1 MSGNDEKVLA
11 LGNFK
16 VNVQYKEKQELST
29 ESLTASLQKI
39 KLLALDVDGVL
50 TDGSIYISPA
60 GEVFKGFNAK
70 DGMGISCAMRSGLQI
85 AVITGRQSPIVER
98 RCEELGITL
107 LQQGVKDKRLALQQ
121 MAQKLGLVRE
131 EIAYMGDDLNDIPAF
146 KASGLNLVP
155 ADAAIEVMA
164 VADIITKASG
174 GRGAVR
180 EAITMI
186 LAAQDNWNVIV
197 NSYLNAGQGDK
208 Q

>member
-1 MSGNDEKVLA
+1 MSGKEEKELA

-70 DGMGISCAMRSGLQI
+70 DGMGISCALRSGLQI

-155 ADAAIEVMA
+155 ADDAIEVMA

>member
-16 VNVQYKEKQELST
+16 VNVQYKTKQELSAET
-29 ESLTASLQKI
+29 LTASLQKI

-50 TDGSIYISPA
+50 TDGTIYISPA

-70 DGMGISCAMRSGLQI
+70 DGMGISCALRNNLQI

-98 RCEELGITL
+98 RCEELGIKL
-107 LQQGVKDKRLALQQ
+107 FMEGVKDKRLALQK

-146 KASGLNLVP
+146 KASGLNFVP
-155 ADAAIEVMA
+155 ADGSIEVLA
-164 VADIITKASG
+164 VADIITKAKG

-186 LAAQDNWNVIV
+186 LAAQDNWEQIV
-197 NSYLNAGQGDK
+197 NSYLTAGQGDK

>member
-16 VNVQYKEKQELST
+16 VNVQYKTKQELSAET
-29 ESLTASLQKI
+29 LTASLQKI

-50 TDGSIYISPA
+50 TDGTIYISPA

-70 DGMGISCAMRSGLQI
+70 DGMGISCALRNNLQI

-98 RCEELGITL
+98 RCEELGIKL
-107 LQQGVKDKRLALQQ
+107 FMQGVKDKRLALQQ
-121 MAQKLGLVRE
+121 MAQKLGLTRE

-146 KASGLNLVP
+146 KASGLSLVP
-155 ADAAIEVMA
+155 ADGSIEVLA
-164 VADIITKASG
+164 VADIITKAKG
-174 GRGAVR
+174 GCGAVR

-186 LAAQDNWNVIV
+186 LAAQDNWEQIV
-197 NSYLNAGQGDK
+197 NSYLTAGQGDK

>member
-1 MSGNDEKVLA
+1 MSGKEEKVLA

-16 VNVQYKEKQELST
+16 VNVQYKEKQELG
-29 ESLTASLQKI
+29 EERLTASLQKI

-50 TDGSIYISPA
+50 TDGTIYISPA

-70 DGMGISCAMRSGLQI
+70 DGMGISCALRSGLQI
-85 AVITGRQSPIVER
+85 AVITGRQSPIVQR

-121 MAQKLGLVRE
+121 MAQELGLARE

-146 KASGLNLVP
+146 AAAGLNLVP
-155 ADAAIEVMA
+155 NDASIEALA
-164 VADIITKASG
+164 VADVITKAKG

-180 EAITMI
+180 EAVTMI
-186 LAAQDNWNVIV
+186 LAAQDHWNVIV
-197 NSYLNAGQGDK
+197 NAYLNAGQGDK

>member
-1 MSGNDEKVLA
+1 MSDKQERAAVSCGLEAK
-11 LGNFK
+11 
-16 VNVQYKEKQELST
+16 VQYKNEQPLSEELLQEALKRT
-29 ESLTASLQKI
+29 

-50 TDGSIYISPA
+50 TDGTIYISPA

-70 DGMGISCAMRSGLQI
+70 DGMGISCALRNNLQI

-98 RCEELGITL
+98 RCQELGIKL
-107 LQQGVKDKRLALQQ
+107 LRQGVKDKRLVLEQ
-121 MAQKLGLVRE
+121 MAEQLGLTAKEV
-131 EIAYMGDDLNDIPAF
+131 AYMGDDLNDIPAF
-146 KASGLNLVP
+146 AAAGLNIAP
-155 ADAAIEVMA
+155 ADASIEVLA
-164 VADIITKASG
+164 VADIITKAKG

-197 NSYLNAGQGDK
+197 NSYLQAGQGDK

>member
-1 MSGNDEKVLA
+1 MSGKEEKELA

-70 DGMGISCAMRSGLQI
+70 DGMGISCALRSGLQI
-85 AVITGRQSPIVER
+85 AVITGRQSHIVER

>member
-1 MSGNDEKVLA
+1 MSGKEEKELA

-70 DGMGISCAMRSGLQI
+70 DGMGISCALRSGLQI

-155 ADAAIEVMA
+155 ADAAMEVLA
-164 VADIITKASG
+164 VADIITKARG

>member
-1 MSGNDEKVLA
+1 MSGKEEKELA

-16 VNVQYKEKQELST
+16 VNVQYNKKQELSA

-70 DGMGISCAMRSGLQI
+70 DGMGISCALRSGLQI

-121 MAQKLGLVRE
+121 MAQELGLVRE

-155 ADAAIEVMA
+155 ADAAMEVLT

>member
-1 MSGNDEKVLA
+1 MSGKEEKELA

-70 DGMGISCAMRSGLQI
+70 DGMGISCALRSGLQI

-107 LQQGVKDKRLALQQ
+107 LQQGIKDKRLALQQ

>member
-16 VNVQYKEKQELST
+16 VNVQYKTKQELSAET
-29 ESLTASLQKI
+29 LTASLQKI

-50 TDGSIYISPA
+50 TDGTIYISPA

-70 DGMGISCAMRSGLQI
+70 DGMGISCALRNNLQI

-98 RCEELGITL
+98 RCEELGIKL
-107 LQQGVKDKRLALQQ
+107 FMQGVKDKRLALQK
-121 MAQKLGLVRE
+121 MAQELGLTRE

-146 KASGLNLVP
+146 KASGLNFVP
-155 ADAAIEVMA
+155 ADGSIEVLA
-164 VADIITKASG
+164 VADIITKGKG

-186 LAAQDNWNVIV
+186 LAAQDNWEQIV
-197 NSYLNAGQGDK
+197 NSYLTAGQGDK

>member
-1 MSGNDEKVLA
+1 MSGKEEKELA

-70 DGMGISCAMRSGLQI
+70 DGMGISCALRSGLQI

-174 GRGAVR
+174 GRGAGR

>member
-16 VNVQYKEKQELST
+16 VNVQYKTKQELSAET
-29 ESLTASLQKI
+29 LTASLQKI

-50 TDGSIYISPA
+50 TDGTIYISPA

-70 DGMGISCAMRSGLQI
+70 DGMGISCALRNNLQI

-98 RCEELGITL
+98 RCEELGIKL
-107 LQQGVKDKRLALQQ
+107 FMQGVKDKRLALQK
-121 MAQKLGLVRE
+121 MAQELGLTRE

-146 KASGLNLVP
+146 KASGLNFVP
-155 ADAAIEVMA
+155 ADGSIEVLA
-164 VADIITKASG
+164 VADIITKAKG

-186 LAAQDNWNVIV
+186 LAAQDNWEQIV
-197 NSYLNAGQGDK
+197 NSYLTAGQGYK

>member
-1 MSGNDEKVLA
+1 MSGNAEKVLA

-70 DGMGISCAMRSGLQI
+70 DGMGISCALRSGLQI

>member
-1 MSGNDEKVLA
+1 MSGKEEKELA

-16 VNVQYKEKQELST
+16 VNVQYNKKQELSA

-70 DGMGISCAMRSGLQI
+70 DGMGISCALRSGLQI

-121 MAQKLGLVRE
+121 MAQDLGLVRE

-155 ADAAIEVMA
+155 ADAAMEVLA
-164 VADIITKASG
+164 VANIITKASG

>member
-16 VNVQYKEKQELST
+16 VNVQYKTKQELSAET
-29 ESLTASLQKI
+29 LTASLQKI

-50 TDGSIYISPA
+50 TDGTIYISPA

-70 DGMGISCAMRSGLQI
+70 DGMGISCALRNNLQI

-98 RCEELGITL
+98 RCEELGSKL
-107 LQQGVKDKRLALQQ
+107 FMQGVKDKRLALQK
-121 MAQKLGLVRE
+121 MAQELGLARE

-146 KASGLNLVP
+146 KASGLNFVP
-155 ADAAIEVMA
+155 ADGSIEVLA
-164 VADIITKASG
+164 VADIITKAKG

-186 LAAQDNWNVIV
+186 LAAQDNWEQIV
-197 NSYLNAGQGDK
+197 NSYLTAGQGDK

>member
-1 MSGNDEKVLA
+1 MSGKEAKELA

-70 DGMGISCAMRSGLQI
+70 DGMGISCALRSGLQI

>member
-1 MSGNDEKVLA
+1 MSGKEEKELA

-60 GEVFKGFNAK
+60 GAVFKGFNAK
-70 DGMGISCAMRSGLQI
+70 DGMGISCALRSGLQI

>member
-1 MSGNDEKVLA
+1 MSGNAEKVLA

-16 VNVQYKEKQELST
+16 VNVQYKTKQELST
-29 ESLTASLQKI
+29 ETLTASLQKI

-50 TDGSIYISPA
+50 TDGTIYISPA

-70 DGMGISCAMRSGLQI
+70 DGMGISCALRNNLQI

-98 RCEELGITL
+98 RCEELGIKL
-107 LQQGVKDKRLALQQ
+107 FMQGVKDKRLALQQ
-121 MAQKLGLVRE
+121 MAQELGLTRE

-146 KASGLNLVP
+146 KASGLSLAP
-155 ADAAIEVMA
+155 ADGSIEVLA
-164 VADIITKASG
+164 VADIITKAKG

-186 LAAQDNWNVIV
+186 LAAQDNWEQIV
-197 NSYLNAGQGDK
+197 NSYLTAGQGDK

>member
-1 MSGNDEKVLA
+1 MSGKEEKELA

-16 VNVQYKEKQELST
+16 VNVQYKEKQELSA

-70 DGMGISCAMRSGLQI
+70 DGMGISCALRSGLQI

-121 MAQKLGLVRE
+121 MAQELGLARE

-155 ADAAIEVMA
+155 ADAAMEVLA

-186 LAAQDNWNVIV
+186 LAAQDNWNVII

>member
-1 MSGNDEKVLA
+1 MSGKEEKELA

-16 VNVQYKEKQELST
+16 VNVQYKDKQELSA

-70 DGMGISCAMRSGLQI
+70 DGMGISCALRSGLQI

-121 MAQKLGLVRE
+121 MAQELGLVRE

-155 ADAAIEVMA
+155 ADAAMEVLA

-186 LAAQDNWNVIV
+186 IAAQDKWNVIV

>member
-16 VNVQYKEKQELST
+16 VNVQYKTKQELSAET
-29 ESLTASLQKI
+29 LTASLQKI

-50 TDGSIYISPA
+50 TDGTIYISPA

-70 DGMGISCAMRSGLQI
+70 DGMGISCALRNNLQI

-98 RCEELGITL
+98 RCEELGIKL
-107 LQQGVKDKRLALQQ
+107 FMQGVKDKLLALQK
-121 MAQKLGLVRE
+121 MAQELGLTRE

-146 KASGLNLVP
+146 KASGLNFVP
-155 ADAAIEVMA
+155 ADGSIEVLA
-164 VADIITKASG
+164 VADIITKAKG

-186 LAAQDNWNVIV
+186 LAAQDNWEQIV
-197 NSYLNAGQGDK
+197 NSYLTAGQGDK

>member
-1 MSGNDEKVLA
+1 MSGKEEKELT

-16 VNVQYKEKQELST
+16 VNVQYKEKQELSA

-70 DGMGISCAMRSGLQI
+70 DGMGISCALRSGLQI

-121 MAQKLGLVRE
+121 MAQELGLVRE

-155 ADAAIEVMA
+155 ADAAMEVLA

>member
-1 MSGNDEKVLA
+1 MSGKEEKELA

-70 DGMGISCAMRSGLQI
+70 DGMGISCALRSGLQI

-146 KASGLNLVP
+146 KSSGLNLVP

>member
-16 VNVQYKEKQELST
+16 VNVQYKTKQELSAET
-29 ESLTASLQKI
+29 LTASLQKI

-50 TDGSIYISPA
+50 TDGTIYISPA

-70 DGMGISCAMRSGLQI
+70 DGMGISCALRNNLQI

-98 RCEELGITL
+98 RCEELGIKL
-107 LQQGVKDKRLALQQ
+107 FMQGVKDKRLALQQ
-121 MAQKLGLVRE
+121 MAQKLGLTRE

-146 KASGLNLVP
+146 KASGLNFVP
-155 ADAAIEVMA
+155 ADGSIEVLA
-164 VADIITKASG
+164 VADIITKAKG

-186 LAAQDNWNVIV
+186 LAAQDNWEQIV
-197 NSYLNAGQGDK
+197 NSYLTAGQGDK

>member
-1 MSGNDEKVLA
+1 MSGKEEKELA

-70 DGMGISCAMRSGLQI
+70 DGMGISCALRSGLQI

-121 MAQKLGLVRE
+121 MAQQQGLARE

>member
-1 MSGNDEKVLA
+1 MSGKEEKELA

-16 VNVQYKEKQELST
+16 VNVQHKEKQELST

-70 DGMGISCAMRSGLQI
+70 DGMGISCALRSGLQI

>member
-1 MSGNDEKVLA
+1 MSGNAEKVLA

-16 VNVQYKEKQELST
+16 VNVQYKTKQELSAET
-29 ESLTASLQKI
+29 LTASLQKI

-50 TDGSIYISPA
+50 TDGTIYISPA

-70 DGMGISCAMRSGLQI
+70 DGMGISCALRNNLQI

-98 RCEELGITL
+98 RCEELGIKL
-107 LQQGVKDKRLALQQ
+107 FMQGVKDKRLALQK
-121 MAQKLGLVRE
+121 MAQELGLTRE

-146 KASGLNLVP
+146 KASGLNFVP
-155 ADAAIEVMA
+155 ADGSIEVLA
-164 VADIITKASG
+164 VADIITKAKG

-186 LAAQDNWNVIV
+186 LAAQDNWEQIV
-197 NSYLNAGQGDK
+197 NSYLTAGQGDK
-208 Q
+208 P

>member
-1 MSGNDEKVLA
+1 MSGNAEKVLA

-16 VNVQYKEKQELST
+16 VNVQYKTKQELST
-29 ESLTASLQKI
+29 ETLTASLQKI

-50 TDGSIYISPA
+50 TDGTIYISPA

-70 DGMGISCAMRSGLQI
+70 DGMGISCALRNNLQI

-98 RCEELGITL
+98 RCEELGIKL
-107 LQQGVKDKRLALQQ
+107 FMQGVKDKRLALQQ
-121 MAQKLGLVRE
+121 MAQELGLTRE

-146 KASGLNLVP
+146 KASGLNFVP
-155 ADAAIEVMA
+155 ADGSIEVLA
-164 VADIITKASG
+164 VADIITKAKG

-186 LAAQDNWNVIV
+186 LAAQDNWEQIV
-197 NSYLNAGQGDK
+197 NSYLSAGQGDK

>member
-1 MSGNDEKVLA
+1 MSGKEEKELA

-16 VNVQYKEKQELST
+16 VNVQYKDKQELSA

-70 DGMGISCAMRSGLQI
+70 DGMGISCALRSGLQI

-98 RCEELGITL
+98 RCEELGITI

-121 MAQKLGLVRE
+121 MAQELGLVRE

-155 ADAAIEVMA
+155 ADAAMEVLA

>member
-1 MSGNDEKVLA
+1 MSGKEEKELA

-70 DGMGISCAMRSGLQI
+70 DGMGISCALRSGLQI

-121 MAQKLGLVRE
+121 MAQELGLVRE

-146 KASGLNLVP
+146 KASGLNIVP
-155 ADAAIEVMA
+155 ADAAMEVLA

>member
-1 MSGNDEKVLA
+1 MSGKEAKELA

-16 VNVQYKEKQELST
+16 VHVQYKDKQEVSA

-70 DGMGISCAMRSGLQI
+70 DGMGISCALRSGLQI

-121 MAQKLGLVRE
+121 MAQELGLVRE

-155 ADAAIEVMA
+155 ADAAMEVLA

>member
-1 MSGNDEKVLA
+1 MSGKEEKELA

-70 DGMGISCAMRSGLQI
+70 DGMGISCALRSGLQI

-164 VADIITKASG
+164 VADIIAKASG

>member
-1 MSGNDEKVLA
+1 MSGKEEKELA

-16 VNVQYKEKQELST
+16 VNVQYKDKQELSA

-70 DGMGISCAMRSGLQI
+70 DGMGISCALRSGLQI

-121 MAQKLGLVRE
+121 MAQELGLVRE

>member
-1 MSGNDEKVLA
+1 MSGKEEKELA

-70 DGMGISCAMRSGLQI
+70 DGMGISCALRSGLQI

-155 ADAAIEVMA
+155 ADAAIEVMT

>member
-1 MSGNDEKVLA
+1 MSGKEEKELA
-11 LGNFK
+11 LGIFK

-70 DGMGISCAMRSGLQI
+70 DGMGISCALRSGLQI

>member
-1 MSGNDEKVLA
+1 MSGKEEKELA

-70 DGMGISCAMRSGLQI
+70 DGIGISCALRSGLQI

-155 ADAAIEVMA
+155 ADATIEVLA

>member
-16 VNVQYKEKQELST
+16 VNVQYKTKQELSAET
-29 ESLTASLQKI
+29 ITASLQKI

-50 TDGSIYISPA
+50 TDGTIYISPA

-70 DGMGISCAMRSGLQI
+70 DGMGISCALRNNLQI

-98 RCEELGITL
+98 RCEELGIKL
-107 LQQGVKDKRLALQQ
+107 FMQGVKDKRLALQQ
-121 MAQKLGLVRE
+121 MAQKLGLTRE

-146 KASGLNLVP
+146 KASGLNFVP
-155 ADAAIEVMA
+155 ADGSIEVLA
-164 VADIITKASG
+164 VADIITKAKG
-174 GRGAVR
+174 GCGAVR

-186 LAAQDNWNVIV
+186 LAAQDNWEQIV
-197 NSYLNAGQGDK
+197 NSYLTAGQGDK

>member
-1 MSGNDEKVLA
+1 MSGNAEKVLA

-16 VNVQYKEKQELST
+16 VNVQYKTKQELSAET
-29 ESLTASLQKI
+29 LTASLQKI

-50 TDGSIYISPA
+50 TDGTIYISPA

-70 DGMGISCAMRSGLQI
+70 DGMGISCALRSGLQI

>member
-1 MSGNDEKVLA
+1 MSGKEEKELA

-70 DGMGISCAMRSGLQI
+70 DGMGISCALRSGLQI

-186 LAAQDNWNVIV
+186 IAAQDNWNVIV

>member
-1 MSGNDEKVLA
+1 MSGNAEKVLA

-16 VNVQYKEKQELST
+16 VNVQYKTKQELSAET
-29 ESLTASLQKI
+29 LTASLQKI

-50 TDGSIYISPA
+50 TDGTIYISPA

-70 DGMGISCAMRSGLQI
+70 DGMGISCALRNNLQI

-98 RCEELGITL
+98 RCEELGIKL
-107 LQQGVKDKRLALQQ
+107 FMQGVKDKRLALQK
-121 MAQKLGLVRE
+121 MAQELGLTRE

-146 KASGLNLVP
+146 KASGLSLVP
-155 ADAAIEVMA
+155 ADGSIEVLA
-164 VADIITKASG
+164 VADIITKAKG

-186 LAAQDNWNVIV
+186 LAAQDNWEQIV
-197 NSYLNAGQGDK
+197 NSYLTAGQGDK